1 MHETAVVEGLM
12 RILRD
17 HARQNGVERI
27 LSVRL
32 KVGRLRGLDVRQL
45 RGCFEIF
52 AEGTVAD
59 GARLDIDEVQ
69 VRARCAKCG
78 CEYDVPRYRFDCP
91 DCGSPDAD
99 VLAGRELYIE
109 SFEAARPEA

>member
-1 MHETAVVEGLM
+1 MEEHELRSILKRFADSGWELISAPAAAYLGGENCNDWLIHAVEQANEECG
-12 RILRD
+12 
-17 HARQNGVERI
+17 E
-27 LSVRL
+27 
-32 KVGRLRGLDVRQL
+32 
-45 RGCFEIF
+45 
-52 AEGTVAD
+52 
-59 GARLDIDEVQ
+59 
-69 VRARCAKCG
+69 CG

>member
-1 MHETAVVEGLM
+1 M

-52 AEGTVAD
+52 AEDTVAD

-109 SFEAARPEA
+109 SFEAARPET